1 MIDDFRG
8 ESPDIAALR
17 ARSLLAKDS
26 SDMDDY
32 RDVCPPTERYT
43 EDDADLALELAQNVE
58 AYHRILSASA
68 SLSSLR

>member
-1 MIDDFRG
+1 
-8 ESPDIAALR
+8 
-17 ARSLLAKDS
+17 
-26 SDMDDY
+26 MDDY
-32 RDVCPPTERYT
+32 REVCPPTERYT